1 VRGQLGPT
9 RTSPPPQLTALTRAY
24 CGWNWQARFIR
35 GKLGRVTEPAAL
47 ADPRGLPFFQGRR
60 TLGFGALLVA
70 IVLVAWA
77 SLYAG
82 KAELDHTA
90 LGDQL
95 FGLRAQ
101 RGAVAFFAGAALAL
115 AGVITQGLFRNPLA
129 SPSILGTTSGA
140 QLGGELMLV
149 LVYELL
155 DNHVPSGISH
165 EMLTPLGCIAGA
177 LLALL
182 VVLALAPLRA
192 SAVSLLLTGFLLS
205 ALFSSLSSLLKSL
218 TAETWQLARAL
229 TSLSLGSVSGAGRAQ
244 LALSSMLALG
254 SLLPAWLYFRE
265 LDVLMSGEEEASALG
280 VDVARMRVWCVIWTA
295 VLVAGAVAVGASVP
309 FVGLIVP
316 HAIRKLFG
324 ESHRA
329 LMPAAFLGGGLFLLL
344 CDVLCRVMPL
354 SQEVPL
360 SVVTALVGVPVF
372 LRILTDMERGGAT

>member
-1 VRGQLGPT
+1 
-9 RTSPPPQLTALTRAY
+9 
-24 CGWNWQARFIR
+24 
-35 GKLGRVTEPAAL
+35 VTEPSAF
-47 ADPRGLPFFQGRR
+47 ADHPALPFFQGRR
-60 TLGFGALLVA
+60 ALGFGALAVA

-90 LGDQL
+90 LGEQL
-95 FGLRAQ
+95 YGLRAQ

-140 QLGGELMLV
+140 QLGGELILV

-155 DNHVPSGISH
+155 DNRVPAGISH
-165 EMLTPLGCIAGA
+165 EMLTPLGCIGGA
-177 LLALL
+177 VCALL

-229 TSLSLGSVSGAGRAQ
+229 TTLSLGSVSGAGRAQ
-244 LALSSMLALG
+244 LALAGMLALG

-280 VDVARMRVWCVIWTA
+280 VDVGRMRVWCVIWTA
-295 VLVAGAVAVGASVP
+295 VLVAGAVAVGATVP

-316 HAIRKLFG
+316 HGMRKLFG
-324 ESHRA
+324 ENHGH

-354 SQEVPL
+354 RQEVPL

-372 LRILTDMERGGAT
+372 LRILTDMERGGSA

>member
-1 VRGQLGPT
+1 MTEPHIPAPRFF
-9 RTSPPPQLTALTRAY
+9 
-24 CGWNWQARFIR
+24 QARHS
-35 GKLGRVTEPAAL
+35 
-47 ADPRGLPFFQGRR
+47 
-60 TLGFGALLVA
+60 LGFIALLVA
-70 IVLVAWA
+70 LVLVAWG

-82 KAELDHTA
+82 KAELDHTP

-129 SPSILGTTSGA
+129 SPSILGTESGS

-149 LVYELL
+149 LLYELL
-155 DNHVPSGISH
+155 DNRVPAGISH
-165 EMLTPLGCIAGA
+165 EMLTPLGCIGGA
-177 LLALL
+177 VCALL

-205 ALFSSLSSLLKSL
+205 ALFASLSSLLKSL

-229 TSLSLGSVSGAGRAQ
+229 TTLSLGTVSGAGRAQ
-244 LALSSMLALG
+244 LALSGMLALG
-254 SLLPAWLYFRE
+254 SLVPAWLYFRE
-265 LDVLMSGEEEASALG
+265 LNVLMSGEEEASALG

-316 HAIRKLFG
+316 HAMRKLFG
-324 ESHRA
+324 ENHGW
-329 LMPAAFLGGGLFLLL
+329 LMPAAFLGGGLFLLV
-344 CDVLCRVMPL
+344 CDVLCRTLPL
-354 SQEVPL
+354 RQEIPL
-360 SVVTALVGVPVF
+360 SVVTALIGVPVF
-372 LRILTDMERGGAT
+372 LRILTDMERGGAS